1 MSRKDDVKAHDGQVT
16 VNVDDFTRTR
26 ESVSLSLVFLQKWFC
41 EDAAAPPK
49 TGGGFGIPRPPTP
62 AHAHADRR
70 VSKQT
75 TCTHSI
81 YLPYLPI
88 NHLCSERRVKSAC
101 QFDLDMF

>member
-62 AHAHADRR
+62 AMPTPTDASVNKPPAHTL
-70 VSKQT
+70 ST
-75 TCTHSI
+75 YPT
-81 YLPYLPI
+81 YL
-88 NHLCSERRVKSAC
+88 
-101 QFDLDMF
+101 